1 MRFRLT
7 FSMDNDA
14 FSVDPAAEVAMVLS
28 RLSDHVF
35 ADPMVS
41 GEPWSRNVFDS
52 NGNLIGLAIV
62 EESDAAP

>member
-14 FSVDPAAEVAMVLS
+14 FAVDTAAEVAMVLS
-28 RLSDHVF
+28 RLSYHVF

-41 GEPWSRNVFDS
+41 GETWSRNIRDS